1 MIGMR
6 DRLECEDG
14 GARPIVVI
22 AIIISVLNTGIL
34 ETSDDRIENIKIEVT
49 YSGSWEGVLYNNEE
63 VQSVSGF
70 TRKTIIV
77 FRPDDGEWTLSFEA
91 EKKDDSS
98 NQLKAVVKLID
109 GTKLGE
115 SQTVDP
121 YGKISL
127 TLAIG

>member
-1 MIGMR
+1 MAVIAG
-6 DRLECEDG
+6 
-14 GARPIVVI
+14 PIAVI
-22 AIIISVLNTGIL
+22 AIIVSVLNTGL
-34 ETSDDRIENIKIEVT
+34 LDTSADSIENIKIEVI

-63 VQSVSGF
+63 MQRVFGF

-77 FRPDDGEWTLSFEA
+77 FRPDDEEWTISFEA

-98 NQLKAVVKLID
+98 NQLKAVIKLID
-109 GTKLGE
+109 GTTLGE

-127 TLAIG
+127 TLVIG

>member
-1 MIGMR
+1 MAVIAG
-6 DRLECEDG
+6 
-14 GARPIVVI
+14 PIAVI

-49 YSGSWEGVLYNNEE
+49 YQGTWEGVLYNNED
-63 VQSVSGF
+63 VQRISGF

-77 FRPDDGEWTLSFEA
+77 FRPDNDEWTLSFEA

-98 NQLKAVVKLID
+98 AQLKAVVKLID
-109 GTKLGE
+109 GTRLGE

-127 TLAIG
+127 TLAIE

>member
-1 MIGMR
+1 MAKRQYMAVIAG
-6 DRLECEDG
+6 
-14 GARPIVVI
+14 PIAVI
-22 AIIISVLNTGIL
+22 AIIVTILNAGLL
-34 ETSDDRIENIKIEVT
+34 ETPDDRIMNIKIEVT
-49 YSGSWEGVLYNNEE
+49 YSGSWEGVLYNNDE

-77 FRPDDGEWTLSFEA
+77 FRPNDEEWTLSFEA

-109 GTKLGE
+109 GTRLGE

>member
-1 MIGMR
+1 MAKRQYMAVIAG
-6 DRLECEDG
+6 
-14 GARPIVVI
+14 PIAVI
-22 AIIISVLNTGIL
+22 AIIVTILNAGLL
-34 ETSDDRIENIKIEVT
+34 ETPDDRIMNIKIEVT
-49 YSGSWEGVLYNNEE
+49 YSGSWEGVLYNNDE
-63 VQSVSGF
+63 VQAVSGF

-77 FRPDDGEWTLSFEA
+77 FRPNDEEWTLSFEA
-91 EKKDDSS
+91 EKKDGSS

-109 GTKLGE
+109 GTRLGE

>member
-1 MIGMR
+1 MAVIAG
-6 DRLECEDG
+6 
-14 GARPIVVI
+14 PIAVI
-22 AIIISVLNTGIL
+22 AIIVSILNTGLL
-34 ETSDDRIENIKIEVT
+34 ETPDDRIENIKIEVT

-63 VQSVSGF
+63 MQRISGF

-77 FRPDDGEWTLSFEA
+77 FRPNDEEWTLSFEA

-98 NQLKAVVKLID
+98 SQLKAVVKLID
-109 GTKLGE
+109 GTRLGE

>member
-1 MIGMR
+1 MAKRQYMAVIAG
-6 DRLECEDG
+6 
-14 GARPIVVI
+14 PIAVI
-22 AIIISVLNTGIL
+22 AIIVTILNAGLL
-34 ETSDDRIENIKIEVT
+34 ETPDDRIENIKIEVT
-49 YSGSWEGVLYNNEE
+49 YSGSWEGMLYNNDE

-77 FRPDDGEWTLSFEA
+77 FRPNDEEWTILFEA
-91 EKKDDSS
+91 EKKDGSS

-109 GTKLGE
+109 GTRLGE

-127 TLAIG
+127 TLTIG

>member
-1 MIGMR
+1 MTKRQYMAVIAG
-6 DRLECEDG
+6 
-14 GARPIVVI
+14 PIAVI
-22 AIIISVLNTGIL
+22 AIIVSILNTGLL
-34 ETSDDRIENIKIEVT
+34 ETPDDRIENIKIEVT

-63 VQSVSGF
+63 MQRISGF

-77 FRPDDGEWTLSFEA
+77 FRPNDEEWTLSFEA

-98 NQLKAVVKLID
+98 SQLKAVVKLID
-109 GTKLGE
+109 GTRLGE

>member
-1 MIGMR
+1 MAKRQYMAVIAG
-6 DRLECEDG
+6 
-14 GARPIVVI
+14 PIAVI
-22 AIIISVLNTGIL
+22 AIIVTILNAGLL
-34 ETSDDRIENIKIEVT
+34 ETPDDRIENIKIEVT
-49 YSGSWEGVLYNNEE
+49 YSGSWEGMLYNNDE

-77 FRPDDGEWTLSFEA
+77 FRPNDEEWTILFEA
-91 EKKDDSS
+91 EKKDGSS

-109 GTKLGE
+109 GTRLGE